1 MRDEPQ
7 VVVVGAGPAGL
18 AAAIALARHDIP
30 TLVVEQRTVPLD
42 KACGEGLLDSAVR
55 GLAALGLSPGALEA
69 RGARLAG
76 IRYFSP
82 RGRRAEAR
90 FEHGALSVGLRR
102 SQLSELL
109 LERAAEL
116 PLLELRCDSAA
127 RVTSEAGRP
136 CVSVGSERWR
146 PRLLIGADGL
156 NSGVRRALGIA
167 TRFGPRRRYGV
178 RRHFDV
184 AAWSDHVEV
193 YFARGLE
200 AYVTPLGDGVNIAF
214 LWTPQLQTR
223 AGAPAP
229 FDELLARFPELEQR
243 IAGATPQDRA
253 RGAGPFDQHPVE
265 RVRAGL
271 ALVGDAGGYI
281 DALTGEGVGLAVT
294 QALALERAVVPFL
307 RSRSS
312 ALVPSALLERFLRD
326 ADARTAANRL
336 LTRVL
341 LALID
346 QPWTLEPALALLGAS
361 EGLFRHLLGAN
372 SGRRELWRLPS
383 SA

>member
-1 MRDEPQ
+1 MPDEPQ

-18 AAAIALARHDIP
+18 AAALALARHDIP
-30 TLVVEQRTVPLD
+30 TLVVEQRTAPLD
-42 KACGEGLLDSAVR
+42 KPCGEGLLAGAVR
-55 GLAALGLSPGALEA
+55 GLAALGVSPGALEA
-69 RGARLAG
+69 RGARLGG

-90 FEHGALSVGLRR
+90 FEPDELCVGLRR
-102 SQLSELL
+102 VQLSELL
-109 LERAAEL
+109 RQRAAEL
-116 PLLELRCDSAA
+116 PALELRCDGAA
-127 RVTSEAGRP
+127 RVTSEGGRP
-136 CVSVGSERWR
+136 CVSVGNERWR

-167 TRFGPRRRYGV
+167 SRLGPRRRYGV
-178 RRHFDV
+178 RRHFDL
-184 AAWSDHVEV
+184 AAWTDHVEV
-193 YFARGLE
+193 YFAHGLE

-214 LWTPQLQTR
+214 LWTPQLL
-223 AGAPAP
+223 AGAGAGAP
-229 FDELLARFPELEQR
+229 FDELLARFPELGQR
-243 IAGATPQDRA
+243 VAGATALDRA

-307 RSRSS
+307 RSRARS
-312 ALVPSALLERFLRD
+312 LVPRALLERFVRD
-326 ADARTAANRL
+326 ADARTVSNRQ

-346 QPWTLEPALALLGAS
+346 HPWTLEPALALLGANAA
-361 EGLFRHLLGAN
+361 LFQHLLGMN
-372 SGRRELWRLPS
+372 SGH
-383 SA
+383 

>member
-1 MRDEPQ
+1 
-7 VVVVGAGPAGL
+7 
-18 AAAIALARHDIP
+18 
-30 TLVVEQRTVPLD
+30 
-42 KACGEGLLDSAVR
+42 SAVR
-55 GLAALGLSPGALEA
+55 GLAALGVSPGALEA
-69 RGARLAG
+69 RGTRLAG
-76 IRYFSP
+76 IRYISP

-90 FEHGALSVGLRR
+90 FEPGALSVGLRR
-102 SQLSELL
+102 VQLSELL

-116 PLLELRCDSAA
+116 ATLELRLDSAA
-127 RVTSEAGRP
+127 RVTSEGGRP
-136 CVSVGSERWR
+136 CVSVAGEHWR

-167 TRFGPRRRYGV
+167 SQLGPRRRYGV
-178 RRHFDV
+178 RRHFDI

-193 YFARGLE
+193 YFGRGLE

-214 LWTPQLQTR
+214 LWTPELIE
-223 AGAPAP
+223 AGDGAAAP
-229 FDELLARFPELEQR
+229 FAALLARFPELEQR
-243 IAGATPQDRA
+243 VAGATALDRA

-281 DALTGEGVGLAVT
+281 DALTGEGVGLALT

-307 RSRSS
+307 RSRARS
-312 ALVPSALLERFLRD
+312 LVPCALLERFLRD
-326 ADARTAANRL
+326 ADARTAANRQ

-346 QPWTLEPALALLGAS
+346 HPWTLEPVLALLGAS
-361 EGLFRHLLGAN
+361 ETLFKHLLGAS
-372 SGRRELWRLPS
+372 SGQRELWRLPS